1 MFPTPKVRLS
11 GLQAGQLYQVG
22 LEIRSVDSKRY
33 RYVYHRWG
41 EFVRPGLRCRLALNS
56 HVVAA
61 GYQT

>member
-22 LEIRSVDSKRY
+22 LEIRSLDSKRY

-41 EFVRPGLRCRLALNS
+41 ELVRLGCRRALNS